1 MQPTSTTEMLCF
13 GTTRGTKDQGPWAAR
28 LGHRALSVGAVYSL
42 GCSVVWQMDLYL
54 HTNFNLN
61 RATNLAEWPQLL
73 SA

>member
-13 GTTRGTKDQGPWAAR
+13 GTTRGTKDQGPWAVR
-28 LGHRALSVGAVYSL
+28 FGHRALSVGAVYSL

-61 RATNLAEWPQLL
+61 RATNLAEWPPLL